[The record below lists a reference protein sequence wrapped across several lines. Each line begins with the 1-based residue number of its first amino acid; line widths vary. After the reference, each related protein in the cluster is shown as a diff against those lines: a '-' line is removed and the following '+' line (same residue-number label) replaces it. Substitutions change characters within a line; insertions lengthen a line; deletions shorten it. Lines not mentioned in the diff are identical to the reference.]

1 MLVSESEKF
10 LAKKEGKIMDLVND
24 LENDFVLAMI
34 VKKKH
39 AEKINSKELLPLL
52 SKIRE
57 ILEPISAKDHSQRN
71 SLPIIGEIS
80 LPVLSEAANS
90 H

>member
-1 MLVSESEKF
+1 
-10 LAKKEGKIMDLVND
+10 MDLVND

-34 VKKKH
+34 VKKRY
-39 AEKINSKELLPLL
+39 AEKIDSKELLPLL

-57 ILEPISAKDHSQRN
+57 VLKPLSARDHLQMN
-71 SLPIIGEIS
+71 SLPIIGENS